1 MENFGSFYINRAKA
15 IITRTNSI
23 GLIFLFTLSYV
34 WYKSVI
40 PSQDVINKIVN
51 LHEKSLYF
59 DTVYNSLKK
68 KDRDVIQELYI
79 KRDTIKNRLRKQ
91 NTLQPS
97 IIARQIFQYDTS
109 FTKSFARKQQKFN
122 EAVGLIK
129 KQTDS
134 AKKKLEDSLKTAQF
148 EIAVPTLSSIKTDFN
163 HGFPI
168 WMFLA
173 VFFLLYM
180 SVNRNLVMFYF
191 KKGLNIYLKDSFADD
206 EIEHL
211 DIQLPFWIYPIKFDN
226 SVWRGK
232 KINEVISDSW
242 GMIKIIAT
250 SCLIILVL
258 FMEFKILELVWNIN
272 NFKNVYKELLFAHS
286 FTSQIVTFFLF
297 AISCIVCVAWFFP
310 YNLNFTNKPEEKTDF
325 FEGRRNFLKYALVGG
340 GTFFLQFSPLSFAIP
355 KTKAFPF
362 NYRRTRRIK
371 NKGFK
376 TSLSGFY
383 INKKFKTIHYFFDT
397 GKSLTMKTISNKY
410 QSTFIKHL
418 QPIDIFDYFTQL
430 QTGAIKF
437 PNSVYPIELEAKKF
451 MENDLY
457 LNAFNLLKLGI
468 EINYF
473 GNSANRLI
481 FLLTKSIESNK
492 QKISQHHRKEF
503 LNYLK
508 LINGIHLTNHLT
520 NK

>member
-272 NFKNVYKELLFAHS
+272 NFKNVIKNYCLLTH
-286 FTSQIVTFFLF
+286 LL
-297 AISCIVCVAWFFP
+297 P
-310 YNLNFTNKPEEKTDF
+310 KL
-325 FEGRRNFLKYALVGG
+325 L
-340 GTFFLQFSPLSFAIP
+340 LSF
-355 KTKAFPF
+355 
-362 NYRRTRRIK
+362 Y
-371 NKGFK
+371 
-376 TSLSGFY
+376 S
-383 INKKFKTIHYFFDT
+383 
-397 GKSLTMKTISNKY
+397 
-410 QSTFIKHL
+410 
-418 QPIDIFDYFTQL
+418 QL
-430 QTGAIKF
+430 
-437 PNSVYPIELEAKKF
+437 VV
-451 MENDLY
+451 
-457 LNAFNLLKLGI
+457 
-468 EINYF
+468 
-473 GNSANRLI
+473 
-481 FLLTKSIESNK
+481 
-492 QKISQHHRKEF
+492 
-503 LNYLK
+503 
-508 LINGIHLTNHLT
+508 
-520 NK
+520 